1 MSQRSIEDFKA
12 VLQGGGVHP
21 TKFEVELTFPETVVS
36 DPNLATNEGTFL
48 IKASNLPASNVGLID
63 VPFRGRKLK
72 VSGDRTF
79 DDWNITV
86 INDVSFGLRK
96 SFEEWSERIQNHNY
110 ALGHN
115 QLQDGTG
122 VGGNN
127 GANLGYMGTAMVRQL
142 DRQGQQLKLYQF
154 NGIWPVTI
162 GDIALDF
169 GTNDT
174 VAEYSCTWA
183 VQYWHGAGAN
193 ADDIKGREIDPND
206 SDATPVAG
214 SLRKTI
220 S

>member
-12 VLQGGGVHP
+12 VLQGGGVRP
-21 TKFEVELTFPETVVS
+21 TMFEVELTFPETVVS

-110 ALGHN
+110 ALGSN
-115 QLQDGTG
+115 TLNDYF
-122 VGGNN
+122 
-127 GANLGYMGTAMVRQL
+127 ASAIVRQL
-142 DRQGQQLKLYQF
+142 DRDGQQLRAYRF
-154 NGIWPVTI
+154 EGIWPQVVSDI
-162 GDIALDF
+162 GLDF
-169 GTNDT
+169 DSTDT
-174 VAEYSCTWA
+174 VEEYDVTFA
-183 VQYWHGAGAN
+183 VQYWSAINDGDPFTSAVARDPSAN
-193 ADDIKGREIDPND
+193 LNQ
-206 SDATPVAG
+206 
-214 SLRKTI
+214 I
-220 S
+220 SS

>member
-12 VLQGGGVHP
+12 VLQGGGVRP
-21 TKFEVELTFPETVVS
+21 TMFEVELTFPDTVVS

-110 ALGHN
+110 ALGSN
-115 QLQDGTG
+115 TLNDYF
-122 VGGNN
+122 
-127 GANLGYMGTAMVRQL
+127 ASAIVRQL
-142 DRQGQQLKLYQF
+142 DRDGQQLRAYRF
-154 NGIWPVTI
+154 EGIWPQTVSDI
-162 GDIALDF
+162 GLDF
-169 GTNDT
+169 DSTDT
-174 VAEYSCTWA
+174 YEEYDVTFA
-183 VQYWHGAGAN
+183 VQYWSAIQDGDPFTSAVARDPSAN
-193 ADDIKGREIDPND
+193 LNQ
-206 SDATPVAG
+206 
-214 SLRKTI
+214 I
-220 S
+220 SS